1 MLIWLTYYRP
11 WCDKC
16 QMTEFLPSSLWFINQ
31 DQPRSLWLN
40 VVPSKNFSLKL
51 TDQQLRISVSLSLSA
66 KNSKKPSCRCC
77 KRVEENGHHSL
88 SCAKNAGQFLRH
100 HNLNTLVKQALTSI
114 KVSSL
119 SEPNG
124 LTRTDEKS
132 KVPFM
137 NAVSWPFYFTK
148 RFLLLFNLR
157 LFLVL
162 FQQPYMSSFF
172 CNRYHFTSF
181 MEFLNWDLS
190 WIHSTLW
197 LHDLVS

>member
-1 MLIWLTYYRP
+1 
-11 WCDKC
+11 
-16 QMTEFLPSSLWFINQ
+16 MTEFLPSSLWFINQ

-66 KNSKKPSCRCC
+66 KKSKKPSCRCC

-88 SCAKNAGQFLRH
+88 SCAKSAGQFLRH

-124 LTRTDEKS
+124 LTRTDGKVKS
-132 KVPFM
+132 
-137 NAVSWPFYFTK
+137 AVHECCFLTILLHEAIFTAFQSAFIFGFVSATIYVF
-148 RFLLLFNLR
+148 FLL
-157 LFLVL
+157 
-162 FQQPYMSSFF
+162 
-172 CNRYHFTSF
+172 
-181 MEFLNWDLS
+181 
-190 WIHSTLW
+190 
-197 LHDLVS
+197 